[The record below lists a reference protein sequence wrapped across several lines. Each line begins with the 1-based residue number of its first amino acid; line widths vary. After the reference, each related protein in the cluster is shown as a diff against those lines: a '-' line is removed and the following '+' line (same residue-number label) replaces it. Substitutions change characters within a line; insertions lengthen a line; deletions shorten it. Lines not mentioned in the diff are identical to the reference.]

1 MKKDVERI
9 LIKKSDLQRRVRELA
24 EEINRDYKGKD
35 LVLVGVLRG
44 AVFFLTDLARNIN
57 LPVTIDFIGIS
68 RYRPGEKGVVRLVK
82 DLEESIEGKNVLVV
96 EDIVDTGLTLAYLCR
111 NLEARNPAS
120 LEVCTL
126 LNRPARRIAKIHL
139 KYVGFDIPDVFVIGY
154 GLDYEEK
161 FRNLSYIA
169 IPKEKVYLG

>member
-57 LPVTIDFIGIS
+57 LPLTIDFIAIS
-68 RYRPGEKGVVRLVK
+68 RYKPGEKGVVRLVK
-82 DLEESIEGKNVLVV
+82 DLEESIEGKDVLVV

-126 LNRPARRIAKIHL
+126 LNRPARRIAKISL

-161 FRNLSYIA
+161 FRNLSCIA